1 MLSDKVLR
9 LLPPRTVRTL
19 LLAGSLG
26 FGAAAALAAPPAGPG
41 TVFDTV
47 EGAATDALR
56 FAVKRQAGAKREYGG
71 AITRV
76 AGGFTYA
83 APAAGTKHGVRV
95 KLGKQDVAWYYTH
108 GRRDRGEIDALNENV
123 SQRDREMVD
132 RLDPRRR
139 PLFVS
144 TPSGRIL
151 RYGDGR
157 LAEITPIP
165 ARAAFNPA
173 N

>member
-1 MLSDKVLR
+1 MISDSILR
-9 LLPPRTVRTL
+9 LLPPRTARTL

-26 FGAAAALAAPPAGPG
+26 FAAAAAHAAPPAGPG
-41 TVFDTV
+41 TVFDSV
-47 EGAATDALR
+47 EAAATDALR
-56 FAVKRQAGAKREYGG
+56 FAVKRQAGAKRELGG

-83 APAAGTKHGVRV
+83 PPIAGTKHGVRV
-95 KLGKQDVAWYYTH
+95 RLGKHDVAWYYTH
-108 GRRDRGEIDALNENV
+108 GRRDRGAIDALNENV
-123 SQRDREMVD
+123 SLRDREMVD
-132 RLDPRRR
+132 RHDPKRR
-139 PLFVS
+139 PLFIS

-165 ARAAFNPA
+165 ARAALHAPS
-173 N
+173 